1 MYALGKKGEMLFFTG
16 VYVCVKAKLTFVR
29 FFSLFFFCTF
39 PLGIILGPSKRNLA
53 VPLKLKPQEKFVKV
67 RMEGKPLERTC
78 NNKIHV
84 TIVFRG

>member
-1 MYALGKKGEMLFFTG
+1 MLVFTG
-16 VYVCVKAKLTFVR
+16 VYVCVKAKLTLVS
-29 FFSLFFFCTF
+29 FFSLFFFAPF